1 MTQTTNSNVSP
12 SKGVVIYFEHEIL
25 KWAAPVTVLD
35 KFAMTKPMPK
45 NKGLKIEFRRPNTFT
60 AATVPLTE
68 GVTPSGTAFTY
79 TVVDAQLAQYGQVVE
94 ITDVIEDTN
103 VDPVLNDAAVQ
114 CGENVGRTIEALTYG
129 VVKAGTQVIYINAAN
144 TATSRAQVNSPI
156 TLGKVRSAVRT
167 LQQQK
172 AMMITRML
180 DSSTNYGT
188 KGIEASFVAVGHTD
202 MANDIRQLPGFTPVA
217 EYGSRQPIHERELGS
232 TEDVRFILSPDLP
245 SFPDS
250 GAGFASS
257 GTNMVTTSGVSCDVY
272 PLLVFGKQA
281 YGCVPL
287 KGLGAVEPTIIP
299 VGQKTKD
306 DPLGQRGY
314 VGWKTWFTAKI
325 LNDAWMV
332 RVECAVTAL

>member
-1 MTQTTNSNVSP
+1 MTTTTNSNVSP
-12 SKGVVIYFEHEIL
+12 SKGTVIYFEREIL

-45 NKGLKIEFRRPNTFT
+45 NKGQQIEFRRPNVFT
-60 AATVPLTE
+60 AATIPLTE

-79 TVVDAQLAQYGQVVE
+79 TVVDVTLKQFGQVVE

-103 VDPVLNDAAVQ
+103 IDPVLNDAAVQ
-114 CGENVGRTIEALTYG
+114 LGENIGRTIEALTFG
-129 VVKAGTQVIYINAAN
+129 VVKAGTQVIYMNGTVRTSVN
-144 TATSRAQVNSPI
+144 TAI
-156 TLGKVRSAVRT
+156 TLGKIRSAVRT

-180 DSSTNYGT
+180 DGSPNYGT
-188 KGIEASFVAVGHTD
+188 RPIEAAYIAVGHTD
-202 MANDIRQLPGFTPVA
+202 LANDIRQLPGFTPVA

-245 SFPDS
+245 SWADAG
-250 GAGFASS
+250 GAYAGS
-257 GTNMVTTSGVSCDVY
+257 GTSMVTTSGTSADVY
-272 PLLVFGKQA
+272 PLIIFGKEA

-287 KGLGAVEPTIIP
+287 KGMGAVEPTIIP

-314 VGWKTWFTAKI
+314 VGWKTWFAAKI
-325 LNDAWMV
+325 LNDAWIV
-332 RVECAVTAL
+332 RIEVAATAL